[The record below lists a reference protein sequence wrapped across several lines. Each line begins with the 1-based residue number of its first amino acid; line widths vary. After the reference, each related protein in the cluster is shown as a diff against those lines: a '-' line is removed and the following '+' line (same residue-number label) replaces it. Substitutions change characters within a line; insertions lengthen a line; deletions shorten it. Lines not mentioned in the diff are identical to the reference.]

1 LPDFV
6 LSAGKHCGH
15 LDCVRI
21 YLAKPRKTPMKYA
34 LAVEVK
40 LIEIEEAPEMPD
52 FSAIRPGGDPM
63 QAAVGVMSAIGPMLN
78 PRPVRAFMGMPAGFD
93 FRKETNISVPNFA
106 ALAAIIGRFDDLV
119 ADIEHEK
126 LQV

>member
-1 LPDFV
+1 
-6 LSAGKHCGH
+6 
-15 LDCVRI
+15 
-21 YLAKPRKTPMKYA
+21 MKYA

-40 LIEIEEAPEMPD
+40 LIEVEEDPEMPD
-52 FSAIRPGGDPM
+52 LSAIQHGGDPM
-63 QAAVGVMSAIGPMLN
+63 QAAVGVMASMGTMLHPKP
-78 PRPVRAFMGMPAGFD
+78 PRFFGQSAGFD
-93 FRKETNISVPNFA
+93 FRKETSISVPNFA

>member
-1 LPDFV
+1 
-6 LSAGKHCGH
+6 
-15 LDCVRI
+15 
-21 YLAKPRKTPMKYA
+21 MKYA

-40 LIEIEEAPEMPD
+40 LIEIEEAPELPD
-52 FSAIRPGGDPM
+52 FSAIHPGGDPM
-63 QAAVGVMSAIGPMLN
+63 QAAVGVMASIGPMLHSKP
-78 PRPVRAFMGMPAGFD
+78 PRFMGQSAGFD
-93 FRKETNISVPNFA
+93 FRKETSISVPNFA